1 MESEREEE
9 SIQVEDSYLLLL
21 NSIFELTIQNPLSSL
36 EDLINPNIFQI
47 RVFCEMPWVAL
58 LHSNGSRRMNL

>member
-9 SIQVEDSYLLLL
+9 SIQVADSYLLLL

-36 EDLINPNIFQI
+36 EDLINPNILYKI
-47 RVFCEMPWVAL
+47 ILEMYFIF
-58 LHSNGSRRMNL
+58 NR

>member
-36 EDLINPNIFQI
+36 EDLINPNILYKI
-47 RVFCEMPWVAL
+47 ILEMYFIF
-58 LHSNGSRRMNL
+58 NR

>member
-9 SIQVEDSYLLLL
+9 SIRVEDSYLLLL

-36 EDLINPNIFQI
+36 EDLINPNILYKI
-47 RVFCEMPWVAL
+47 ILEMYFIF
-58 LHSNGSRRMNL
+58 NR